1 MVSAPGAGTKH
12 QARDRALL
20 HCAVVAAV
28 ALLASWAGVFN
39 LFAFDDVHLIQL
51 NARVHSLAHWREIL
65 ASSFWPPPYSQD
77 LYRPL
82 TSLLLALQYAIGG
95 GDPMVFRLAS
105 YGLYAAT
112 SVGVLL
118 VARRWLPPTASLAVG
133 MLFAAHPVHVE
144 AVALGVGQ
152 SELVVALLAVIM
164 TLRYADARGRGVPA
178 PREWAWLAACY
189 LGAALAKEQGLLL
202 PALLLLVELAPPA
215 GVVPVPWRR
224 LLPGYLGLAATGGL
238 VLVVRS
244 AVLGGDVA
252 GTFTAEALAGLGVA
266 GRVLT
271 MLPVVTEWARLLA
284 WPLHL
289 QADYSPQEIV
299 AATGFGLAQAAGC
312 LLLVLAVAAAWWG
325 ARRAPALGF
334 GLGWCA
340 VALFPVSNLLVPTG
354 IVLAERTLFLPSV
367 GFLLAA
373 GAAGAW
379 VAGAHTAFGGRT
391 AQWAV
396 LVLTVAGV
404 ARSAERHRI
413 WRNEA
418 FFSVRTVQDAPRSYR
433 AQRAYGE
440 VLFGLGQDSL
450 AMDAYRRALAL
461 APAGFQ
467 WQVRNDLARRFR
479 AMGAAGPEVE
489 QLEASLRERPDQE
502 DARGYLISAL
512 LVLGKYKEAVA
523 QADTALSRGGNATAF
538 RAVRAL
544 ADSADRVSAPP
555 GSIRIGV
562 AAGPIPP
569 SR

>member
-1 MVSAPGAGTKH
+1 MVLAPGAGTKH
-12 QARDRALL
+12 QARDRVLL
-20 HCAVVAAV
+20 HGAAVAAV

-51 NARVHSLAHWREIL
+51 NARVHSLANWREIL
-65 ASSFWPPPYSQD
+65 TSSFWPPPYSQD

-82 TSLLLALQYAIGG
+82 TSLLLALQYAVGG

-105 YGLYAAT
+105 YGLYAAV

-118 VARRWLPPTASLAVG
+118 VARRWLPPATSLAVG
-133 MLFAAHPVHVE
+133 VLFAAHPVHVE

-152 SELVVALLAVIM
+152 SELVVALLAVMM
-164 TLRYADARGRGVPA
+164 TLRYADARGRGAPA
-178 PREWAWLAACY
+178 PRDWAWLAVCY

-224 LLPGYLGLAATGGL
+224 LLPGYIGLAVTGGL
-238 VLVVRS
+238 VLVARS
-244 AVLGGDVA
+244 IVLGGDVA
-252 GTFTAEALAGLGVA
+252 GTFTAEALAGLGGT
-266 GRVLT
+266 GRALT
-271 MLPVVTEWARLLA
+271 MLPVVTEWARLLV

-299 AATGFGLAQAAGC
+299 AATGFGLAQAGG
-312 LLLVLAVAAAWWG
+312 LGVLVLAVAAAWWG
-325 ARRAPALGF
+325 ARRAPALAF

-373 GAAGAW
+373 GAAAAW
-379 VAGAHTAFGGRT
+379 VAGARPALGGRQ

-396 LVLTVAGV
+396 AVLMVAGM

-461 APAGFQ
+461 APPGFG

-479 AMGAAGPEVE
+479 VMGAAGPEVE
-489 QLEASLRERPDQE
+489 QLEASLLERPDQE
-502 DARGYLISAL
+502 DARGYLIAAL

-523 QADTALSRGGNATAF
+523 QADTALARGGNGTAF

-544 ADSADRVSAPP
+544 ADSAARVAAPP
-555 GSIRIGV
+555 GSVRVGV
-562 AAGPIPP
+562 ASASIPP
-569 SR
+569 AR